1 MYYNKYIILYMLTS
15 DISILGPITQ
25 EYNENILKEN
35 IVDETKKNVLGFFG
49 IKWIGMMYVAI
60 IQIVSCLLLSKIIK
74 KMVPSIKKKDS
85 TKKELENYDEPIYK
99 TILYS
104 LYNLALILLGVYIM
118 RNITQNIPFPLDG
131 IAGYKHSKL
140 REINGIFIAN
150 FVLLYYQNEFLDRLK
165 ILFNLF

>member
-1 MYYNKYIILYMLTS
+1 MLTS

-140 REINGIFIAN
+140 REINGVFIAN